1 MASAYFDWLQDTSL
15 LVSERWPA
23 LDNGARLDV
32 RLSLRASGQSPHL
45 TRRVY
50 LAQVATVNDVV
61 LYDVRTLPPYRA
73 ALEADDEV
81 RCLRACLPHSCS
93 LTPIRRAAH
102 PRQVGSLRGAA
113 DAAF

>member
-1 MASAYFDWLQDTSL
+1 VASSYVDWLQDTSL

-32 RLSLRASGQSPHL
+32 RLSAAPSAEPSFDASQRP
-45 TRRVY
+45 
-50 LAQVATVNDVV
+50 QVATVNDVV

-81 RCLRACLPHSCS
+81 RPACAPARCA
-93 LTPIRRAAH
+93 P
-102 PRQVGSLRGAA
+102 
-113 DAAF
+113 